1 MGNAYP
7 VVLDINALVGV
18 QVPHCEYPSMILANF
33 ASSSVL
39 LPSQAVLIIG
49 GGGHDTVS

>member
-33 ASSSVL
+33 GSSA
-39 LPSQAVLIIG
+39 LPSSPDHRRRG
-49 GGGHDTVS
+49 GMIP